1 MLEEESL
8 WFGRGSSEYK
18 NVKEQ
23 MAQDMAIWDNLAQR
37 KKEDTN
43 YQISAYELQM
53 INRLLVNQDEM
64 IDTYLENK
72 EEEKKNLEAKGKD
85 LSKTSEDRITAMK
98 RAKTTINTQM
108 STIDDAMKD
117 LLNDGPAPSTADIK
131 KETESIHKELDD
143 ADKGVWFGS
152 GRYNLA
158 KQQFQGKPPASFF
171 PGEGTTATRKR
182 VFPLPRTPALFPHR
196 LGVSTPR
203 NPQRLLTGIDF
214 SSA

>member
-1 MLEEESL
+1 MAELDFDKLYKDAKRTQDMLEEESL

-158 KQQFQGKPPASFF
+158 KQQFQGI
-171 PGEGTTATRKR
+171 ET
-182 VFPLPRTPALFPHR
+182 
-196 LGVSTPR
+196 
-203 NPQRLLTGIDF
+203 DW
-214 SSA
+214 